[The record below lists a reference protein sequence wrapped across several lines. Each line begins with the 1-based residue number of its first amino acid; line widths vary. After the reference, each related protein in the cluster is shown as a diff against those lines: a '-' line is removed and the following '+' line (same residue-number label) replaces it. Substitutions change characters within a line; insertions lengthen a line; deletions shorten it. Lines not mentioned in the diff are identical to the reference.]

1 MRVVRPVFLLEN
13 RNIEMQFHKSLLV
26 PAIRRLLYFI
36 SAICIVV
43 LLSFVAGKESWW
55 IPSIAA
61 LVFVL
66 IETIFYNSKRSFFP
80 PVVTFRNIP
89 TSTKAAPAAS
99 APAAP
104 AGVAKPAKAR
114 VMPKV
119 MPKTA
124 KAKAA
129 AKSKAAAKAKA
140 AKAKTAG
147 K

>member
-1 MRVVRPVFLLEN
+1 
-13 RNIEMQFHKSLLV
+13 MQFHRSLLV

-55 IPSIAA
+55 IPAIAA

-66 IETIFYNSKRSFFP
+66 IETVFYNSKRSFFP
-80 PVVTFRNIP
+80 PVVTLRDIP

-119 MPKTA
+119 MPKAA

-129 AKSKAAAKAKA
+129 AKKPVVKVVATK
-140 AKAKTAG
+140 AKAKTG